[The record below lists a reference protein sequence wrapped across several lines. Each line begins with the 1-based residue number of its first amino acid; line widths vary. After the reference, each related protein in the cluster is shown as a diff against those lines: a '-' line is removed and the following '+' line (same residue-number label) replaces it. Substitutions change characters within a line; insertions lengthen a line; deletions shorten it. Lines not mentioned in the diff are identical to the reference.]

1 MREWLERDIRKE
13 EVREVVNSCKQDK
26 TPRDLMVLF
35 GFLPTVLEQGY
46 IRGEEIITPSDKIRS
61 SR

>member
-26 TPRDLMVLF
+26 TPRDLMVSFWL
-35 GFLPTVLEQGY
+35 
-46 IRGEEIITPSDKIRS
+46 S
-61 SR
+61 SNSTGTRLHKR